1 MARTAERDIDS
12 LDGHFYDDPWETYA
26 WLRRNAPIYWDAKNE
41 LWVISRHEDVSHV
54 SRTPELWCSKHGVR
68 PVAVDM
74 SLISKDEPEHTRLR
88 RLINRGFTPRMV
100 GRIKDHVHELAR
112 GIVADI
118 APRGECDFVAD
129 FAIHVPLIVIA
140 ELMGLDPDQRSRFY
154 KWSDDMM
161 AGDNH
166 LESDD
171 PKLVAATDAFVE
183 YVAYVQTLIDERK
196 INPREDLISIL
207 TGAYTEG
214 VLAAAGEHQ
223 NLQDDELLMFLVL
236 LVVAGNE
243 TTRNAI
249 SGGMLALSEFPEE
262 RASLLADLDDP
273 EVVNRAVEE
282 MLRYV
287 SPVMSFLRT
296 VTEDLEYQGVKM
308 REGQRVLLLYQ
319 SANRDERVFEA
330 PDVLALDR
338 DPNPHLAFGI
348 GPHFCLGANLARM
361 EIRVVFEE
369 LLRRLPDIRVRP
381 GYTLKRSPS
390 SLVLAISELPAV
402 FSVPAEVA

>member
-1 MARTAERDIDS
+1 MSSAAERDIDS
-12 LDGHFYDDPWETYA
+12 LDGHFYDDPWEDYA
-26 WLRRNAPIYWDAKNE
+26 WLRRNAPIYWDKKNE
-41 LWVISRHEDVSHV
+41 LWVISRHEDVSHI
-54 SRTPELWCSKHGVR
+54 SRTPELWCSKQGVR
-68 PVAVDM
+68 PVPVDM

-100 GRIKDHVHELAR
+100 GRLKDHVHELAR
-112 GIVADI
+112 DIVAEV
-118 APRGECDFVAD
+118 APRGECDFVED

-140 ELMGLDPDQRSRFY
+140 EMMGFDPEQRKKFY

-161 AGDNH
+161 AGDGH
-166 LESDD
+166 LDPDD
-171 PKLVAATDAFVE
+171 PYLIAATEAFVE
-183 YVAYVQTLIDERK
+183 YVTYCQTLIEQRK
-196 INPREDLISIL
+196 IDPQEDLISIL
-207 TGAYTEG
+207 TGASTDG
-214 VLAAAGEHQ
+214 ILAAASDDGQ
-223 NLQDDELLMFLVL
+223 LQDDELLMFLAL

-249 SGGMLALSEFPEE
+249 SGGLIALSEFPEE
-262 RASLLADLDDP
+262 KARLVANLDDP
-273 EVVNRAVEE
+273 EVMGTAVEE
-282 MLRYV
+282 ILRYV

-330 PDVLALDR
+330 PDVLKLDR

-361 EIRVVFEE
+361 ELRIVFEE
-369 LLRRLPDIRVRP
+369 LFRRLPDIRVHP
-381 GYTLKRSPS
+381 DYTLKRHPS
-390 SLVLAISELPAV
+390 SLVLSISEVPAV
-402 FSVPAEVA
+402 FTVPADVA